1 MLGDVRLQAG
11 QPLGGVAERQLGLG
25 QLLDGGEADLFQP
38 AGLEAGEAPI
48 GEVGEGWAPPQG
60 QGLLQGVGGGLRLAS
75 LDGLPAS
82 GEQLLETVRVHLSRI
97 GLQHIPRLPAPQAAS
112 RLRAELGEAPSET
125 GHQALHAG
133 AGREPLTPEL
143 LHDRVEGN
151 HAVEVDD
158 EHGQQRSLLGAS
170 DHRHPCASG
179 DLERTQQAEL
189 KNLML
194 RSREHWVP
202 PSGVALAAAYDTP
215 VRPEQGNGEPRQ

>member
-1 MLGDVRLQAG
+1 M
-11 QPLGGVAERQLGLG
+11 AERQLGLG

-48 GEVGEGWAPPQG
+48 GEVSEGWAPPQG
-60 QGLLQGVGGGLRLAS
+60 QGLLQGVGGGLRPAS

-194 RSREHWVP
+194 RSREHWSPLRCGSGCSLRHARP
-202 PSGVALAAAYDTP
+202 P
-215 VRPEQGNGEPRQ
+215 

>member
-48 GEVGEGWAPPQG
+48 GEVSEGWAPPQG

-143 LHDRVEGN
+143 LHDPVEGTTRLRWTTSMASN
-151 HAVEVDD
+151 A
-158 EHGQQRSLLGAS
+158 RCLGLPTTATRVQAATS
-170 DHRHPCASG
+170 NGPSRRNS
-179 DLERTQQAEL
+179 RTSCSAAE
-189 KNLML
+189 
-194 RSREHWVP
+194 SIGP

-215 VRPEQGNGEPRQ
+215 VRPEQGDGEPRQ